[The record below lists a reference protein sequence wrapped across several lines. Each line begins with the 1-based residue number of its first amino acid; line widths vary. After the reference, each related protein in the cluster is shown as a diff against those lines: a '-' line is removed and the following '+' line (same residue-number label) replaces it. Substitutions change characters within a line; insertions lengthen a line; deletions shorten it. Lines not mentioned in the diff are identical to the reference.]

1 MSENIPVVDQPDER
15 LLESLC
21 RQARVLAGDLPG
33 MLSRV
38 TVAAGPHRVEV
49 EWHATAAAP
58 APAAAPAGPA
68 GPAAVL
74 APRAAPAA
82 VPTAG
87 QPVVAPLVGT
97 VYLAP
102 EPGAPPFVTE
112 GDPVERGQ
120 QIAIIEAMKIMN
132 RVDSD
137 HAGTV
142 TKILAADG
150 EMVEFGEELMIV
162 ESAEAEG

>member
-68 GPAAVL
+68 GRRRCWLPGP
-74 APRAAPAA
+74 PR
-82 VPTAG
+82 
-87 QPVVAPLVGT
+87 
-97 VYLAP
+97 
-102 EPGAPPFVTE
+102 PPS
-112 GDPVERGQ
+112 PRR
-120 QIAIIEAMKIMN
+120 AS
-132 RVDSD
+132 RS
-137 HAGTV
+137 
-142 TKILAADG
+142 
-150 EMVEFGEELMIV
+150 
-162 ESAEAEG
+162 

>member
-21 RQARVLAGDLPG
+21 HQARVLAGGLPG
-33 MLSRV
+33 TLSRV

-49 EWHATAAAP
+49 EWQAASAP
-58 APAAAPAGPA
+58 AGPHAAGPA
-68 GPAAVL
+68 GPATL
-74 APRAAPAA
+74 PQAPPAA
-82 VPTAG
+82 VRAAG
-87 QPVVAPLVGT
+87 QAVLAPLVGT

-102 EPGAPPFVTE
+102 EPGAAPFVTE
-112 GDPVERGQ
+112 GDTVEPGQ
-120 QIAIIEAMKIMN
+120 QVAIIEAMKIMN

-142 TKILAADG
+142 AKILAADG
-150 EMVEFGEELMIV
+150 DMVEFGQELMII